1 MEDIEIMDHNPFVT
15 RNNDLFI
22 TYFSGVGTMVINQ
35 YVLNLSVQA
44 QFLMVLSLGFMAGLF
59 MNYFYQSLEWALFFA
74 LGIQTVTLGP
84 IVLNVAMGEGSFAT
98 LIRSAF
104 ESGHYTGFLLTSW
117 IIAVPLGFMLQKL
130 IMSDYYRRT
139 LF

>member
-22 TYFSGVGTMVINQ
+22 TYF
-35 YVLNLSVQA
+35 
-44 QFLMVLSLGFMAGLF
+44 
-59 MNYFYQSLEWALFFA
+59 
-74 LGIQTVTLGP
+74 
-84 IVLNVAMGEGSFAT
+84 MGEGSFAT